1 MVRLVNLINPERVLQ
16 GEGEERNRERNRE
29 TNRETNR
36 ERRDREEIET
46 ERE

>member
-29 TNRETNR
+29 
-36 ERRDREEIET
+36 RRDREERKG

>member
-29 TNRETNR
+29 TNRE
-36 ERRDREEIET
+36 RRDREEIET